1 MKEGGSLSGL
11 ESGFLSDTWKWSCL
25 RRGVLSKREALL
37 GRATGAEGRR
47 VRETERT
54 TLSRGSHS
62 QVLWS
67 SGSFLVC
74 LLPVILNWDPS
85 WGHTHHSAEMDSS
98 EVEPGRLVGP
108 LNCSRPSPFD
118 LSRILVGGSLFVP
131 CSFPGPPVVR

>member
-1 MKEGGSLSGL
+1 MLS
-11 ESGFLSDTWKWSCL
+11 
-25 RRGVLSKREALL
+25 RREASL
-37 GRATGAEGRR
+37 GRAAGVEGRR

-74 LLPVILNWDPS
+74 LLPGILNWDPS

-98 EVEPGRLVGP
+98 EVHPGRLVGP
-108 LNCSRPSPFD
+108 LNWSLPSPD

>member
-1 MKEGGSLSGL
+1 MS
-11 ESGFLSDTWKWSCL
+11 SCL
-25 RRGVLSKREALL
+25 TLGNELSEERSAVQARGFIGK
-37 GRATGAEGRR
+37 GCQGGGQEGE
-47 VRETERT
+47 ETERT
-54 TLSRGSHS
+54 TLSRGSQS

-74 LLPVILNWDPS
+74 LLPGILNWDPS

-98 EVEPGRLVGP
+98 EVDPGRLVGP
-108 LNCSRPSPFD
+108 LNWSLPSPD